1 MAIESNPD
9 YAAFRS
15 AFRIEDL
22 AAQLSGDLQTG
33 LNVCYECCDRHAA
46 TGKVAL
52 YWEGKNGSSASYTFA
67 DLQELSARFANFL
80 RARGIGP
87 GDCVAG
93 LLPRTPELMVVALGT
108 WRAGAIYQALF
119 TAFGPKSIEYRLE
132 RSQARLIV
140 TDLENR
146 QKLHGVG
153 SLPDVMTVTGDAEDA
168 LPNGDYDFWKE
179 IDQQATSFDPVM
191 RTAADPFLLLF
202 TSGTVG
208 HAKGVAVPLQALL
221 SFLAYMQFGIGLRDE
236 DAYWNVADPGWA
248 YGLYYA
254 VVGPLLLGHA
264 TTFYEGAFTVE
275 STYRMLTKY
284 RITNLAAAPTVYRL
298 LLAAGEERAR
308 PIRGRLRVANSAG
321 EPLNPEVI
329 RWFEQHVGCSIHD
342 QYGQTELGIVICN
355 SDAFRYERRPGSM
368 GLPMPGFRAVLL
380 DDQFQELGAGQVGQ
394 LAIDRTRS
402 PLYWFPGYWQQE
414 TTSCY
419 HGCYYLTGDTAELA
433 EKEAF
438 TFVGRDDDLITS
450 AGYRIGPFDVES
462 CLIEHPAVAESAV
475 VGKPDPERTEL
486 VKAFVVLRPDHA
498 PSPELAADLQQFV
511 KQRLAAHAY
520 PREVEFVDEL
530 PKTPSGKIQR
540 FVLRQREIEK
550 SHGSSGPLGA
560 DS

>member
-33 LNVCYECCDRHAA
+33 LNACYECCDRHAA

-52 YWEGKNGSSASYTFA
+52 YWEGKDGSSASYTFG

-87 GDCVAG
+87 GDRVAG
-93 LLPRTPELMVVALGT
+93 LLPRTPELMVVALGS

-146 QKLHGVG
+146 PKLDGVR
-153 SLPDVMTVTGDAEDA
+153 SLPDVMTVTGDAEDV
-168 LPNGDYDFWKE
+168 LPDGDYDFWKE

-208 HAKGVAVPLQALL
+208 HAKGVSVPLQALL

-298 LLAAGEERAR
+298 LLAAGEESAR
-308 PIRGRLRVANSAG
+308 PVRGQLRVANSAG

-433 EKEAF
+433 EEEAF

-498 PSPELAADLQQFV
+498 RSPELAADLQQFV

-550 SHGSSGPLGA
+550 SHEPAGP
-560 DS
+560 